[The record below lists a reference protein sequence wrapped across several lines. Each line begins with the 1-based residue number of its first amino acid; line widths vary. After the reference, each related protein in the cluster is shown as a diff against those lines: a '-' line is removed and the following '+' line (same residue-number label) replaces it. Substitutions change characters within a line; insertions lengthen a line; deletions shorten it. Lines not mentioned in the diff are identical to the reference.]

1 MMTDCIFCK
10 DLPKVFENE
19 LAYCLYDIKPI
30 TKGHMLFITKRHH
43 TDIFGSTP
51 EEIKAVFELVQKAKE
66 LLLKEYKPDGF
77 NIIANCGV
85 AAGQI
90 VMHAHMH
97 LLPRYKG
104 QLVDPKVLIH

>member
-1 MMTDCIFCK
+1 MADCIFCK
-10 DLPKVFENE
+10 NLPKVLENE

-30 TKGHMLFITKRHH
+30 TKGHMIFIPRRHH
-43 TDIFGSTP
+43 TTIFESTP
-51 EEIKAVFELVQKAKE
+51 DEIKAVFELIQKAKE

-77 NIIANCGV
+77 NIVANCEE

-90 VMHAHMH
+90 VMHAHLH

-104 QLVDPKVLIH
+104 QSVDPRVVIH